1 MNENR
6 SQIAVDRS
14 QLVEEAF
21 GLAGFTVIRDLRS
34 VNFSLCESIAV
45 DRSQNRSQIA
55 VDRSQLVEDAFGL
68 AGFTVI
74 RDLRSVNFSLCEYSY
89 E

>member
-14 QLVEEAF
+14 QLVEEAY

-34 VNFSLCESIAV
+34 GNYSLE
-45 DRSQNRSQIA
+45 
-55 VDRSQLVEDAFGL
+55 EAFGL

-74 RDLRSVNFSLCEYSY
+74 RDLRSVNISLCEYSQ
-89 E
+89 

>member
-1 MNENR
+1 MSENR

-45 DRSQNRSQIA
+45 DRSQ
-55 VDRSQLVEDAFGL
+55 LVEEAYGL

-74 RDLRSVNFSLCEYSY
+74 RDLRSVNFSLCEYSN

>member
-14 QLVEEAF
+14 QLVEEAY

-34 VNFSLCESIAV
+34 VNFSL
-45 DRSQNRSQIA
+45 R
-55 VDRSQLVEDAFGL
+55 
-68 AGFTVI
+68 
-74 RDLRSVNFSLCEYSY
+74 EYPH